1 MRQESVKSMA
11 LDLAFDFAKFLVTMY
26 VPQSVE
32 LSFTGTLE
40 LISGC
45 ITGCHKWCYAGEKF
59 LLLSVVIAGIT
70 QRQLECLIIHITEP
84 HMWFLRST
92 H

>member
-1 MRQESVKSMA
+1 MA
-11 LDLAFDFAKFLVTMY
+11 LGLAFDFAKFLVIMH
-26 VPQSVE
+26 VPSQSVG

-45 ITGCHKWCYAGEKF
+45 ITGCHKWRCSGEKF
-59 LLLSVVIAGIT
+59 LLLSVVSAGIT
-70 QRQLECLIIHITEP
+70 QKQLECLTIHITEP

-92 H
+92 D